1 MVMRTYFDDP
11 GLLGIPTKRAAYS
24 DRMSYLM
31 AEMSRLAYF
40 RFEGGNNVSE
50 MVDRVKALF
59 PGHRNL
65 GALVTLISSQ
75 TPPSS
80 EAESKACLSGI
91 LGHIGFSLVK
101 TFSHPGTG
109 AQAFLCKSSQ
119 RGMAVLAFRGTEPS
133 LKDIK
138 ADIKARLASV
148 DSSGRI
154 VPQNHVGACIR
165 MHSGY
170 LNQFNSLRED
180 IEKSLAKPE
189 IENLQLFIT
198 GHSLGGALAITAA
211 KFLASD
217 ITGACYTFGSPPV
230 GTKNFEWDIKT
241 PIYRIINHVDIVP
254 RLPNPTTVLL
264 MRLLAT
270 AIGVLLGPFV
280 NLTSIKESKWYD
292 ALSKMLLDA
301 QKYRPSGYGS
311 YLVGEGQNVRL
322 RRYVGPHDKFCW
334 WIKQFG
340 NLFRGEFKLL
350 SDHSIDTYSKKL
362 AVWANKRL

>member
-1 MVMRTYFDDP
+1 MRNYFDDK
-11 GLLGIPTKRAAYS
+11 GLLGVPTKRAAYS

-40 RFEGGNNVSE
+40 KFEGGDNVSE

-65 GALVTLISSQ
+65 EAMVTLIRSQ

-80 EAESKACLSGI
+80 EAESRACLSGI
-91 LGHIGFSLVK
+91 LGQIGFSLVE
-101 TFSHPGTG
+101 TFSDPGTG
-109 AQAFLCKSSQ
+109 AQAFLCKSSA
-119 RGMAVLAFRGTEPS
+119 RGIAVLAFRGTEPS

-148 DSSGRI
+148 DSSGTI
-154 VPQNHVGACIR
+154 LPQNHAGASIR
-165 MHSGY
+165 IHSGY

-180 IEKSLAKPE
+180 LKTSLAKLE
-189 IENLQLFIT
+189 VEKLQLFIT
-198 GHSLGGALAITAA
+198 GHSLGGALAITAV

-254 RLPNPTTVLL
+254 RLPNPTMVFVMRVL
-264 MRLLAT
+264 AI

-280 NLTSIKESKWYD
+280 NLSSIRESKWYD
-292 ALSKMLLDA
+292 ALSRMLLDA

-311 YLVGEGQNVRL
+311 YLVGEGQNARL
-322 RRYVGPHDKFCW
+322 RRYVGPHDKLCW
-334 WIKQFG
+334 WIKQFR
-340 NLFRGEFKLL
+340 NFFRGEFKLL

>member
-1 MVMRTYFDDP
+1 MRNYFDDKR
-11 GLLGIPTKRAAYS
+11 LLGIPTKRAAYS
-24 DRMSYLM
+24 DRTSYLM
-31 AEMSRLAYF
+31 AEMSRLAYLK
-40 RFEGGNNVSE
+40 FEGGNNVSE
-50 MVDRVKALF
+50 MVDKVKALF
-59 PGHRNL
+59 PGHQNL
-65 GALVTLISSQ
+65 EAVVALIKSQ

-80 EAESKACLSGI
+80 EAESKACLSNL
-91 LGHIGFSLVK
+91 LGQIGFSLVA
-101 TFSHPGTG
+101 TFSDAGTG
-109 AQAFLCKSSQ
+109 AQAFLCKSSS
-119 RGMAVLAFRGTEPS
+119 RGIAVLAFRGTEPS

-138 ADIKARLASV
+138 ADIKARLTFV
-148 DSSGRI
+148 DSSGKTL
-154 VPQNHVGACIR
+154 PQNHVGESIR
-165 MHSGY
+165 IHSGY
-170 LNQFNSLRED
+170 LNQFNSLRKN
-180 IEKSLAKPE
+180 IEKALAKPE
-189 IENLQLFIT
+189 IKDLQLFIT
-198 GHSLGGALAITAA
+198 GHSLGGALAITAV

-264 MRLLAT
+264 MRLLAM

-311 YLVGEGQNVRL
+311 YLVGEGRSARL

-334 WIKQFG
+334 WIKQFR
-340 NLFRGEFKLL
+340 NFFRGEFKLL